1 MDGFAF
7 PKTMWDKRFS
17 TPEYVFGEA
26 PNAFLA
32 SQAHLLGSGKALAVA
47 DGEGRNSVWLAQQGL
62 SVDAFDFS
70 SPAIV
75 KAQALAAKHKV
86 KVNFTCSDWQS
97 FDWPTAHYDLVAGI
111 FFQFA
116 APDERA
122 EIFEKINKSI
132 KPGGLLII
140 QGYGKNQLKYNTGGP
155 GKLDHL
161 YDDALMREAFAGYEV
176 LVCNTYETTI
186 QEGAG
191 HSGMSALV
199 GFVARKP

>member
-70 SPAIV
+70 APAIA
-75 KAQALAAKHKV
+75 KAQALAVKHQV
-86 KVNFTCSDWQS
+86 RVSFMCSDWQS
-97 FDWPTAHYDLVAGI
+97 FDWPIAHYDLVAGI

>member
-1 MDGFAF
+1 MTGFSNPQA
-7 PKTMWDKRFS
+7 MWDKRFS

-26 PNAFLA
+26 PNAFLV
-32 SQAHLLGSGKALAVA
+32 SQAALIEKGQALAVA

-116 APDERA
+116 APDERSQL
-122 EIFEKINKSI
+122 FEKINKSL

-161 YDDALMREAFAGYEV
+161 YDDALMHEAFAGYEV
-176 LVCNTYETTI
+176 LVCNTYETSIT
-186 QEGAG
+186 EGAG

>member
-1 MDGFAF
+1 MTSFSNPQA
-7 PKTMWDKRFS
+7 MWDKRFS
-17 TPEYVFGEA
+17 TPDYVFGEE
-26 PNAFLA
+26 PNAFLV
-32 SQAHLLGSGKALAVA
+32 SQAALIGKGQALAVA

-75 KAQALAAKHKV
+75 KAQALAAKHQV
-86 KVNFTCSDWQS
+86 NVNFMCSDWQS
-97 FDWPTAHYDLVAGI
+97 FDWPKAHYDLVAGI

-116 APDERA
+116 APDERS
-122 EIFEKINKSI
+122 EIFEKIKDSL

-140 QGYGKNQLKYNTGGP
+140 QGYGQNQLKYNTGGP

-161 YDDALMREAFAGYEV
+161 YDDALMRGAFNGYDV
-176 LVCNTYETTI
+176 LVCETYETTI

>member
-70 SPAIV
+70 APAIA
-75 KAQALAAKHKV
+75 KAQALAVKHQV
-86 KVNFTCSDWQS
+86 RVSFMCSDWQS

-122 EIFEKINKSI
+122 ELFEKIKDSL
-132 KPGGLLII
+132 KPGGVLVI

-161 YDDALMREAFAGYEV
+161 YDDALMREAFADYEV
-176 LVCNTYETTI
+176 LVCNTYETSIT
-186 QEGAG
+186 EGAG

>member
-1 MDGFAF
+1 
-7 PKTMWDKRFS
+7 MWDKRFS
-17 TPEYVFGEA
+17 TPDYVFGEE
-26 PNAFLA
+26 PNAFLV
-32 SQAHLLGSGKALAVA
+32 SQAALIGKGQALAVA

-116 APDERA
+116 APDERTQL
-122 EIFEKINKSI
+122 FEKINKSM

-161 YDDALMREAFAGYEV
+161 YDDALMREAFADYEV
-176 LVCNTYETTI
+176 LVCNTYETSIT
-186 QEGAG
+186 EGAG

>member
-7 PKTMWDKRFS
+7 PQTMWDKRFS

-116 APDERA
+116 APDERTQL
-122 EIFEKINKSI
+122 FEKINKSM

-176 LVCNTYETTI
+176 LVCDTYETTI

>member
-7 PKTMWDKRFS
+7 PQTMWDKRFS
-17 TPEYVFGEA
+17 TPDYVFGEA

-116 APDERA
+116 APDERTQL
-122 EIFEKINKSI
+122 FEKINKSM
-132 KPGGLLII
+132 KPGDLLII

-176 LVCNTYETTI
+176 LVCDTYETTI

>member
-1 MDGFAF
+1 MTGFSNPQA
-7 PKTMWDKRFS
+7 MWDKRFS

-26 PNAFLA
+26 PNAFLV
-32 SQAHLLGSGKALAVA
+32 SQAALIEKGQALAVA

-116 APDERA
+116 APNERSQL
-122 EIFEKINKSI
+122 FEKINKSL

-161 YDDALMREAFAGYEV
+161 YDDALMREAFVGYEV
-176 LVCNTYETTI
+176 LVCNTYETSIT
-186 QEGAG
+186 EGAG

>member
-7 PKTMWDKRFS
+7 PQTMWDKRFS
-17 TPEYVFGEA
+17 TPDYVFGEE
-26 PNAFLA
+26 PNAFLV
-32 SQAHLLGSGKALAVA
+32 SQAALIGKGQALAVA

-122 EIFEKINKSI
+122 ELFEKIKDSL
-132 KPGGLLII
+132 KPGGVLVI

-176 LVCNTYETTI
+176 LVCDTYETSIT
-186 QEGAG
+186 EGVG